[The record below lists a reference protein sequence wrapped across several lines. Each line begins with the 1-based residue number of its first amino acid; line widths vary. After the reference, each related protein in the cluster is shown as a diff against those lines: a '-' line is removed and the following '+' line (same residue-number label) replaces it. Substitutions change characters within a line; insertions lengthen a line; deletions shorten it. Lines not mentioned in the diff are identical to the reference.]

1 MEFAVKIIDKSKRD
15 CREEIEILLRHGQ
28 HPNILSLRD
37 TFEDSQHV
45 YLVTELM
52 KGGELLDK
60 ILKQKFFS
68 EREARS
74 VMEVVA
80 TVVKYLHL
88 NGVRK
93 FSNFQAS
100 KISQN
105 QTLPKPILTIFWVL
119 SSYFGEKCNKLNGI
133 LLWNF
138 LISLSSVA
146 GIFCQNIFLDPCWI
160 STCI

>member
-1 MEFAVKIIDKSKRD
+1 MEYELKEELGRGSYSVCRRCIHRSTKVEFAVKIIDKSKRD

-74 VMEVVA
+74 VMEVVT

-88 NGVRK
+88 NGVSLLFLDSFFCPYLIRL
-93 FSNFQAS
+93 QWCGAA
-100 KISQN
+100 QLRLDHCG
-105 QTLPKPILTIFWVL
+105 TL
-119 SSYFGEKCNKLNGI
+119 FGE
-133 LLWNF
+133 
-138 LISLSSVA
+138 A
-146 GIFCQNIFLDPCWI
+146 
-160 STCI
+160 

>member
-1 MEFAVKIIDKSKRD
+1 MNIKTSRIQLEYELKEELGRGSYSICRRCIHRSTKVEFAVKIIDKSKRD

-93 FSNFQAS
+93 FSNS
-100 KISQN
+100 KRS
-105 QTLPKPILTIFWVL
+105 
-119 SSYFGEKCNKLNGI
+119 E
-133 LLWNF
+133 
-138 LISLSSVA
+138 
-146 GIFCQNIFLDPCWI
+146 
-160 STCI
+160 

>member
-1 MEFAVKIIDKSKRD
+1 MRHFWLILKHCVSSPMGSLDVKRQLFSSFFFAFGFQGLNIKTSRIQLEYELKEELGRGSYSICRRCIHRSTKVEFAVKIIDKSKRD

-88 NGVRK
+88 NGVR
-93 FSNFQAS
+93 
-100 KISQN
+100 
-105 QTLPKPILTIFWVL
+105 
-119 SSYFGEKCNKLNGI
+119 
-133 LLWNF
+133 
-138 LISLSSVA
+138 
-146 GIFCQNIFLDPCWI
+146 
-160 STCI
+160 